1 MLGYAAE
8 NIRHHYIEE
17 KKTIANM
24 QNLYE
29 DIESDSVVFSTM
41 LKTRYKQDSCFEI
54 LSHLYDQKIINQNIP
69 TVYAAHS
76 LISIRLMPVM
86 NTMALDQIK
95 NSGALNYIDDETL
108 KQEIQFY
115 ANNAAILKTRE
126 QREYS
131 YIDKY
136 IDPLSNTIFN
146 FKIFQE
152 LSKFENFEIKGDKVI
167 VPINTP
173 KDLTLV
179 DQANFNWNNYLSVL
193 GMLSIIRKSTD
204 KSYVLPIQA
213 DCIKLLQH
221 VRKYL
226 EEKDAFIEVSRN

>member
-1 MLGYAAE
+1 
-8 NIRHHYIEE
+8 
-17 KKTIANM
+17 
-24 QNLYE
+24 
-29 DIESDSVVFSTM
+29 
-41 LKTRYKQDSCFEI
+41 
-54 LSHLYDQKIINQNIP
+54 
-69 TVYAAHS
+69 
-76 LISIRLMPVM
+76 M

-95 NSGALNYIDDETL
+95 NSGALNYIDDEKL

-226 EEKDAFIEVSRN
+226 EEKDAFIEVSKN